1 MARMVGHIRP
11 VLEGGFTDRNAAQV
25 YRLSLRAL
33 WFFFPFGI
41 PFVAFGLLPSRFS
54 WTGSLVI
61 GLYALTTLG
70 SELRARSPAR
80 PFIAFAL
87 LSAALFAVEYIGVTT
102 GVPFGRYAYTDVLGG
117 LVAGVPVAM
126 ALAWYVTVVSTWR
139 IAQRLAER
147 PAGRSAVGVALLSG
161 ALTVILDVA
170 LEPMAAM
177 ITRYWV
183 WEGDRVPTANYA
195 SWFAFSFAAT
205 WLLEKS
211 SGQPQEHPGLYLNG
225 LMVYLMQW
233 VLFALTA
240 AVGGQVQPAVV
251 SAAGLLAFALIFRR
265 QLAIEPGTKGPVA

>member
-1 MARMVGHIRP
+1 MARVVGHIRP
-11 VLEGGFTDRNAAQV
+11 VLEGGFADRNAAQA

-41 PFVAFGLLPSRFS
+41 PFVAFGMLPSQFS

-61 GLYALTTLG
+61 GLYALTMLG
-70 SELRARSPAR
+70 SELRARSPVR
-80 PFIAFAL
+80 PLLAFAL

-147 PAGRSAVGVALLSG
+147 PAGRSAVRVALLSG

-170 LEPMAAM
+170 LEPMASM

-183 WEGDRVPTANYA
+183 WEGGGVPTVNYLA
-195 SWFAFSFAAT
+195 WFAFSVAAT

-211 SGQPQEHPGLYLNG
+211 SGQPEEHPGLYLNG

-233 VLFALTA
+233 VLFALA
-240 AVGGQVQPAVV
+240 GAVGGQVQPVAV
-251 SAAGLLAFALIFRR
+251 SAAGLVALGLMFRR
-265 QLAIEPGTKGPVA
+265 RLAVGPVTKGVVA

>member
-1 MARMVGHIRP
+1 M
-11 VLEGGFTDRNAAQV
+11 LEGGFADRNAAQV

-41 PFVAFGLLPSRFS
+41 PFVAFGMLPPQFS

-61 GLYALTTLG
+61 GLYALTTLA
-70 SELRARSPAR
+70 SELRARSPVG
-80 PFIAFAL
+80 PFLAFAL

-102 GVPFGRYAYTDVLGG
+102 GVPFGTYAYTGVLGG

-139 IAQRLAER
+139 IAQRLADG
-147 PAGRSAVGVALLSG
+147 PAGRNAVRVALLSG

-183 WEGDRVPTANYA
+183 WEGDRVPTANYVA
-195 SWFAFSFAAT
+195 WFAFSFAAT

-211 SGQPQEHPGLYLNG
+211 SGRPQEHPGLYLNG

-233 VLFALTA
+233 VLFALADT
-240 AVGGQVQPAVV
+240 VGGQVKPAVV
-251 SAAGLLAFALIFRR
+251 SAAGLLALALLFRR
-265 QLAIEPGTKGPVA
+265 RLAVEPVTKGAIV